1 MPVRVRVSP
10 SAPSLEHLTMNAAVV
25 EYPSEGC
32 LQSSDFHIEELWP
45 VAYGYCCLDEHYCLF
60 AVFIAENL
68 LLSIYSA
75 FFSKLEGSF

>member
-10 SAPSLEHLTMNAAVV
+10 SAPSLEHLTMKSAVV
-25 EYPSEGC
+25 ECPSEGW
-32 LQSSDFHIEELWP
+32 LQSSNFHIEELLP
-45 VAYGYCCLDEHYCLF
+45 VASGYCRLDALYCLF

>member
-10 SAPSLEHLTMNAAVV
+10 SAPSLEYLIMNSVSV
-25 EYPSEGC
+25 ECSGEGW
-32 LQSSDFHIEELWP
+32 LQSLNLPNEELLP
-45 VAYGYCCLDEHYCLF
+45 VTSCYCCVDALYCLI
-60 AVFIAENL
+60 ALITAENL

>member
-10 SAPSLEHLTMNAAVV
+10 SAPSLEYLIMNSVSV
-25 EYPSEGC
+25 ECGGDGW
-32 LQSSDFHIEELWP
+32 LQSSNFHIEELLP
-45 VAYGYCCLDEHYCLF
+45 VAFGYCRLDALYC
-60 AVFIAENL
+60 FIALITAENL

>member
-25 EYPSEGC
+25 ECPSEGW
-32 LQSSDFHIEELWP
+32 LQSLEFHIEELLP
-45 VAYGYCCLDEHYCLF
+45 VAYCYCCSDAFYCFF